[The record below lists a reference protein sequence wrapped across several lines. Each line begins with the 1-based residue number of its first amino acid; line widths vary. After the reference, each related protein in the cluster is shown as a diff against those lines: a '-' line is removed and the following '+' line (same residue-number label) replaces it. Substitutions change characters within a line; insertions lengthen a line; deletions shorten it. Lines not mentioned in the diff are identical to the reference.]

1 MAIDVP
7 YASFYDARLRIV
19 GARSASFDVQ
29 LHIKACAS
37 QRILE

>member
-1 MAIDVP
+1 MFSPFFLVIQ
-7 YASFYDARLRIV
+7 SART
-19 GARSASFDVQ
+19 ASFDVQ